1 MSKEILARR
10 WMYANGSKEQA
21 ISEISDMEE
30 DGLLDDMTDDELE
43 KFESNFVYALYE
55 VGLEL
60 EIYKD
65 GSYKIL
71 NVKE

>member
-1 MSKEILARR
+1 MSKKVIAKR
-10 WMYANGSKEQA
+10 WMYVHGSKEYSIQT
-21 ISEISDMEE
+21 ISEMQE
-30 DGLLDDMTDDELE
+30 DGLLDDMTDEEFE

-65 GSYKIL
+65 GSYKII